1 MVTAIAKPFAAP
13 VRIAVES
20 IPRES
25 SNGVV
30 AERRTVCP
38 RCESRLSIAYFEPE
52 CIQCGYAD
60 YSYRPVNGVK
70 KGIINSGTRYVI
82 RYVGEFS
89 TLSNTL
95 AHIKLRSVRNRVVYG
110 VRCPFCGTG
119 MEQTSLS
126 GKRREVRE
134 ERYKCIQGHRV
145 SLTPGKN
152 GSLGWK

>member
-13 VRIAVES
+13 VPNVVES

-25 SNGVV
+25 SNGAV

-38 RCESRLSIAYFEPE
+38 RCESRLRTSYFEPE

-82 RYVGEFS
+82 RYVESFHPVKHVGPYQAAEG
-89 TLSNTL
+89 TQPGG
-95 AHIKLRSVRNRVVYG
+95 LRGQMPILRH
-110 VRCPFCGTG
+110 
-119 MEQTSLS
+119 
-126 GKRREVRE
+126 
-134 ERYKCIQGHRV
+134 GHGADV
-145 SLTPGKN
+145 SLRQA
-152 GSLGWK
+152 